1 MAPNRAAASIFPTGK
16 AREFVESMPRS
27 YREILAPEA
36 IQTHAAIVGRR
47 GARAAHVEVWR
58 QDPKG
63 VLAVCV
69 VVDDGPGVLA
79 RISAAFVAHDI
90 DVVGAQ
96 GYCRKRNDGRVEAVD
111 FFWIRRLERDTRF
124 ILHVGPVELERFTK
138 TLEEGLVFGREGAHR
153 AVRHTR
159 TVPAAG
165 KSTRVRFEHREPEG
179 HMVLTLEGQD
189 RPGLLLAITEALFR
203 ENVQIVRSEVS
214 TQDGRVLDRFHMTE
228 IGGAPLQRARLL
240 GLQTAVL
247 GAIEESLLTD
257 GGELLEP
264 RAPEGEPFGAGAT
277 TEKTPAKLGDA
288 RGTGPRS
295 GTSSCRLKERLRS

>member
-1 MAPNRAAASIFPTGK
+1 MLPCMTRNRAATSLPFVGE

-27 YREILAPEA
+27 YRELFDAAA
-36 IQTHAAIVGRR
+36 IESHAAIVGRR

-58 QDPKG
+58 EDPKG
-63 VLAVCV
+63 VVAVCV

-90 DVVGAQ
+90 DVIGGQA
-96 GYCRKRNDGRVEAVD
+96 YCRTRHDRRVEAVD
-111 FFWIRRLERDTRF
+111 FFWVRRLERETGATLSVRHAD
-124 ILHVGPVELERFTK
+124 LESFAE
-138 TLEEGLVFGREGAHR
+138 TLEGLVFGRQSAPGAVRHVR
-153 AVRHTR
+153 AVRA
-159 TVPAAG
+159 VG

-214 TQDGRVLDRFHMTE
+214 TQGGRVLDRFHMTE

-247 GAIEESLLTD
+247 AAIEESLRMD
-257 GGELLEP
+257 DVEAPEP
-264 RAPEGEPFGAGAT
+264 RAREDEPFGAGADT
-277 TEKTPAKLGDA
+277 
-288 RGTGPRS
+288 
-295 GTSSCRLKERLRS
+295 